1 MTMVAGPEPSGNLL
15 HFGDSPTTRGGCSAH
30 PAPRFLFFRR
40 LLCSGHGCVAATAS
54 RIKGNQK
61 KSAADHGQAIAATLA
76 ANSLAGGIMSSHRNR
91 GASRAMALLCGI
103 SATAISSY
111 AISQEQD
118 EGGSDDRK
126 MAEVVVTGSRIVR
139 AGYDTLEPASVIDA
153 EYIEDRGL
161 TNVAD
166 ALNESPGFGTGVTPE
181 GGQSSFGPGLNFV
194 NRFGLGS
201 NRTLTLI
208 NGRRF
213 VSSNAPSIFGPAAP
227 GSQVDLNFIPTVLLD
242 SVENLA
248 VGGAPTYGS
257 DAIAGVV
264 NVKLKQDY
272 EGFRA
277 FAQYGR
283 LEDGGMPSQSYGLVG
298 GWNFA
303 EDRGNFTA
311 SVQHSKVDGL
321 LATENERF
329 REAYLFAPN
338 PAASVTT
345 TQPARRPGND
355 GRVNVD
361 VPFNSAGAAGNS
373 DGIPNAVLIRNRRI
387 FGLNFGGVALPTGAN
402 NLADGQL
409 RCFGATNTTCLQ
421 FASNGNLV
429 PYNPG
434 VNFGTVDASGGDGL
448 YLVETLQLVSD
459 LKRTS
464 ATASANFDLT
474 DNINIF
480 ADLFAYKAEAREIV
494 DQTAYNATLFGG
506 ASSAITLPANHP
518 TLTQQ
523 ARDTLA
529 GLGVTAFRIS
539 RAHRDLAENN
549 ARSEGD
555 LYQAVLGA
563 KGSFEAGSR
572 DWNWEVYANYG
583 KNETTYYST
592 QLNRQRFVN
601 ALNVVNVGG
610 TLQCSPT
617 PGYTGLPAGNAGRV
631 LVGADAPVADS
642 NCVPLDIFGEGRP
655 SDAAIAYVSSV
666 QQSDAEIEQT
676 VFNANIGSQL
686 FEIWGGS
693 IEYNVG
699 FERRKEQGAF
709 SPDAYLA
716 AGLGRSAQITPNS
729 GEYTTNEFFGEMIIP
744 LVSEKNELPFLHKLT
759 LTGKGRRV
767 DNSVNGEFTAYTGGL
782 QWAPV
787 KDIELRGNVTR
798 SLRAPALTELF
809 TPVAPIFT
817 TVADP
822 CHTSNVSGGTR
833 PATRQANCAQFYS
846 EYGLPTTGWQSNAV
860 SATTQGSL
868 QGDETLA
875 NETANAWTAGFVL
888 RPRWVENLE
897 LAVDW
902 VDIRVDDAITNLTAG
917 DLASACFDNF
927 TYPNPYCERFTRNP
941 ASAGPLQA
949 GQITFVQ
956 TGYANGAYQSMNGVT
971 LEGRYLYQHEKL
983 GDFNVAV
990 SYYRLREE
998 LRSATG
1004 IVTVNSEEILGSPTD
1019 SARIELEYEKGSFGM
1034 QWQTNYIG
1042 KQLYSRTF
1050 NAESR
1055 DILEVNGDY
1064 VHNLSMFYEPMKNT
1078 VLRLAVTNL
1087 TDGKPPFP
1095 IGGDSF
1101 NGNYEFLGRRY
1112 SLSVTYDFGGE

>member
-1 MTMVAGPEPSGNLL
+1 M
-15 HFGDSPTTRGGCSAH
+15 
-30 PAPRFLFFRR
+30 
-40 LLCSGHGCVAATAS
+40 
-54 RIKGNQK
+54 
-61 KSAADHGQAIAATLA
+61 
-76 ANSLAGGIMSSHRNR
+76 SHRNR

-103 SATAISSY
+103 SATAVSSY
-111 AISQEQD
+111 AIAQEQNQPAN
-118 EGGSDDRK
+118 DDRN

-272 EGFRA
+272 QGFRA
-277 FAQYGR
+277 FAQYGQ
-283 LEDGGMPSQSYGLVG
+283 LEDGGMPNQSYGLVG

-303 EDRGNFTA
+303 KERGNVTA
-311 SVQHSKVDGL
+311 SVQHSTVDGM
-321 LATENERF
+321 LATRNKRF
-329 REAYLFAPN
+329 AEAYLFAPN
-338 PAASVTT
+338 PASSVTA
-345 TQPARRPGND
+345 TQPARSPGND
-355 GRVNVD
+355 GRVNLD
-361 VPFNSAGAAGNS
+361 VPFNGVGAAGTS
-373 DGIPNAVLIRNRRI
+373 DGIPNSVLIRDRRI

-402 NLADGQL
+402 NLADGSL
-409 RCFGATNTTCLQ
+409 RCFGATSTTCLQ
-421 FASNGNLV
+421 FAPNGNLV

-434 VNFGTVDASGGDGL
+434 TNFGTVDASGGDGL

-464 ATASANFDLT
+464 ATGSVNFDIT
-474 DNINIF
+474 DNIELF
-480 ADLFAYKAEAREIV
+480 ADLFAYKAEAEEIV
-494 DQTAYNATLFGG
+494 DQTAYNATLFG
-506 ASSAITLPANHP
+506 ASSSAITLPANHP

-529 GLGVTAFRIS
+529 GLGQTSFRIS

-555 LYQAVLGA
+555 LYQAVIGA
-563 KGSFEAGSR
+563 KGGFETGSR

-583 KNETTYYST
+583 KNETTYFST

-601 ALNVVNVGG
+601 ALNVISTGG
-610 TLQCSPT
+610 GLQCSPT

-631 LVGADAPVADS
+631 LVGTDAPVADP

-655 SDAAIAYVSSV
+655 SAAAIGYVSSV
-666 QQSDAEIEQT
+666 QRSDAEIEQT

-686 FEIWGGS
+686 FNIWGGP

-699 FERRKEQGAF
+699 FERRKESGEF
-709 SPDAYLA
+709 TPDAYLA

-744 LVSEKNELPFLHKLT
+744 LVSEKNDIPFLHKLT
-759 LTGKGRRV
+759 ITGKGRRV

-787 KDIELRGNVTR
+787 EDIEFRGNVTR

-817 TVADP
+817 LVADP
-822 CHTSNVSGGTR
+822 CHTANVSGGTR

-846 EYGLPTTGWQSNAV
+846 EYGLSPGWQSNAV

-868 QGDETLA
+868 QGDEGLA
-875 NETANAWTAGFVL
+875 NETANSWTAGFVF

-902 VDIRVDDAITNLTAG
+902 VDIRVDDAITNLTAN

-927 TYPNPYCERFTRNP
+927 TYPNEYCDRFTRTPANP
-941 ASAGPLQA
+941 GNPQQG

-971 LEGRYLYQHEKL
+971 LEGRYLYQHSNL
-983 GDFNVAV
+983 GDFNLAV

-1004 IVTVNSEEILGSPTD
+1004 IVTVNSEEVLGSPTD
-1019 SARIELEYEKGSFGM
+1019 SARVELEYEKGPFGL

-1050 NAESR
+1050 NVETR

-1064 VHNLSMFYEPMKNT
+1064 VHNLSMFYEPIENT

-1112 SLSVTYDFGGE
+1112 SFSITYDFGGK